1 MKKFFLFVLF
11 SCIVFFAQAK
21 VYTSFEMYNALI
33 CRIRR
38 FYSDFKTLPQSICEL
53 KTDKEDDVCIRLELF
68 RDVSIQGDGKKFV
81 TITFR
86 DRYNEYKLLDEVS
99 DKHLFSIFTNSVY
112 FQHLGEFVYCKE
124 QDVPITGLLIGNN
137 GSTCV
142 SCHGRETFGVI
153 GGS

>member
-99 DKHLFSIFTNSVY
+99 DKHLFSIFIDGQLYQNYIRDIEYTQEDYYIHAMTDLNS
-112 FQHLGEFVYCKE
+112 F
-124 QDVPITGLLIGNN
+124 NN
-137 GSTCV
+137 ADISPDMYV
-142 SCHGRETFGVI
+142 LSEESF
-153 GGS
+153 